1 MEESN
6 SHLEI
11 KLKRPDRLYRPNEIV
26 EGSVVVHAKKGWS
39 HKGLKLI
46 STGTMFV
53 STSRPGIITD
63 ETVLRKFPILQ
74 FEKELAPAGS
84 YPDGLTEVPFQFEV
98 KNKEGEEL
106 LESYHGVYI
115 SVVYL
120 IHVEC
125 ERSMMSLKIS
135 NKTLVREMEFVIEIP
150 VSNKQSSSSIGGPNN
165 TTTSTSIDF
174 NMTPETLKNVNPK
187 FQSVIPKFQIIGK
200 LHRDRFP
207 IHRPFTGELIVKDSE
222 SPIRSIE
229 LQLVRVETVIYNGKS
244 QTDASEVQNIQI
256 CDGDVCRDIPIP
268 IYMVFPRLYASPTM
282 STQYFKVEF
291 EVNMQVV
298 FQDGYLVAEN
308 FPIVI
313 TREV

>member
-6 SHLEI
+6 SYLEI
-11 KLKRPDRLYRPNEIV
+11 KLKRPDRLYRPNEMV

-63 ETVLRKFPILQ
+63 ETVLRKFPIHQ
-74 FEKELAPAGS
+74 FEKELTSAGS
-84 YPDGLTEVPFQFEV
+84 FPDGATEVPFQFEV

-115 SVVYL
+115 SVVYV

-135 NKTLVREMEFVIEIP
+135 NKTLIREMEYVLEIP
-150 VSNKQSSSSIGGPNN
+150 VTNKSGTAP
-165 TTTSTSIDF
+165 TSIDF
-174 NMTPETLKNVNPK
+174 NMTPDTLKNVNPK

-207 IHRPFTGELIVKDSE
+207 IHRPFTGELIVKDSAT
-222 SPIRSIE
+222 PIRSIE

-256 CDGDVCRDIPIP
+256 CDGDVGRDVPIP

-282 STQYFKVEF
+282 ATQYFKVEF

-313 TREV
+313 TREL

>member
-6 SHLEI
+6 SYLEI

-63 ETVLRKFPILQ
+63 ETVLRKFPIHQ

-84 YPDGLTEVPFQFEV
+84 YPDGPTEVPFQFEI

-115 SVVYL
+115 SVIYL
-120 IHVEC
+120 LHVEC

-135 NKTLVREMEFVIEIP
+135 NKTLVREMEYVLEIP
-150 VSNKQSSSSIGGPNN
+150 VSNKSGTGP
-165 TTTSTSIDF
+165 TSVDF

-187 FQSVIPKFQIIGK
+187 YQSVIPKFQITGK

-207 IHRPFTGELIVKDSE
+207 INRPFTGELVVKDSA

-256 CDGDVCRDIPIP
+256 CDGDVGREIPIP

-291 EVNMQVV
+291 EVNLQVV
-298 FQDGYLVAEN
+298 FQDGYLVSEN

-313 TREV
+313 TRET